1 MKRILFYILGL
12 LILCTSCEREIKYT
26 GEIANPKL
34 VLQAEVGEGDTV
46 IKAYVSRSRFF
57 LNDPVYYGNTD
68 YTMPEALTEM
78 KRGEQEWKVMS
89 WSAEKKAFVIEL
101 DSALQAG
108 ENIQLRASHPKYES
122 ITASQTVVRK
132 PWCQV
137 WEFNGMK
144 GTLWRNKFRKQIEV
158 ELLLQNY
165 YPIDGSVLLGVSAE
179 CKYTVTYLNGKRT
192 DKASAT
198 TTRIISSDELFAS
211 VDNPYNA
218 SDGFNSRFELF
229 FAPGYQNAT
238 FLTIEIPYDYY
249 APQGGEEQDVTIS
262 ELNIRF
268 NAHNRDSYL
277 YRHSM
282 YKMFGEDTSDEYDL
296 GAAMEDMMGTE
307 ENVQIYSNI
316 EGGYG
321 IFAACSRYEIFLR
334 NIKTV
339 IQ

>member
-12 LILCTSCEREIKYT
+12 ILLCTSCEREITYT
-26 GEIANPKL
+26 GEITNPKL
-34 VLQAEVGEGDTV
+34 VMQAEVGEGDTI

-57 LNDPVYYGNTD
+57 LDDPVYYGNTD

-78 KRGEQEWKVMS
+78 KRGEQEWKAMS

-108 ENIQLRASHPKYES
+108 ETIQLRASHPKYEP

-132 PWCQV
+132 PWLQV

-144 GTLWRNKFRKQIEV
+144 GTLWRNKFRKRIEV
-158 ELLLQNY
+158 GLILQNY

-179 CKYTVTYLNGKRT
+179 CKYTVIFQNGKRT
-192 DKASAT
+192 ERYSAT
-198 TTRIISSDELFAS
+198 TTRILSSDELFAT
-211 VDNPYNA
+211 VENPYTA
-218 SDGFNSRFELF
+218 SEGFNSRFELF

-238 FLTIEIPYDYY
+238 SVTIEIPYDYY
-249 APQGGEEQDVTIS
+249 APQGGEEQSVTIQ
-262 ELNIRF
+262 ELKIRF

-277 YRHSM
+277 YWQSM

-296 GAAMEDMMGTE
+296 GAALDDMVGTE

-321 IFAACSRYEIFLR
+321 IFAACSRYEVLWKD
-334 NIKTV
+334 IKTV
-339 IQ
+339 TE